1 MAAAPSQNLSI
12 LSDVA
17 KTENSKIIIFL
28 KCHSEQ
34 SVIQKNPVPP

>member
-17 KTENSKIIIFL
+17 KTENSKIIFL

-34 SVIQKNPVPP
+34 SVIQKNPVPA